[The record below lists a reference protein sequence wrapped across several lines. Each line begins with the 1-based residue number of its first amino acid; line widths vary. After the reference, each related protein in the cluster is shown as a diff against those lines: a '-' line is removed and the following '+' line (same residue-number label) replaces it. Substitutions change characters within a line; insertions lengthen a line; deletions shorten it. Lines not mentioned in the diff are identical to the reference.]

1 MKEFSK
7 LTGVEKSAVLLLCL
21 GEETTA
27 QVFRELSDDEIRMIS
42 RAMMNFDHIP
52 SQLARDVMNDYY
64 QTQKKYAGFFVDG
77 EDFVKN
83 SIASTG
89 DHDRIDSLLED
100 VISGLDSRPL
110 ETISIMEPRMVSSL
124 LQNEHPQ
131 TVALVLSTQK
141 PDHTSKI
148 LSSFPIDLK
157 TEVIY
162 RMAKIEKV
170 SPEVIT
176 QIEDA
181 LKQEIGDVVSQEQH
195 SFGGT
200 DKVVEIL
207 TRMEKGTDRDVL
219 EKIQDVDQDLAE
231 EIQNKLFTFEDLVNI
246 DNRAMQMIL
255 REIKNETLT
264 LSLKTAS
271 ETVKDKILNNI
282 SERAKEII
290 KEDIEAM
297 GPVRLSDVEEA
308 QQGIVR
314 IALRLEEEG
323 QIVIAGR
330 GGQETLV

>member
-7 LTGVEKSAVLLLCL
+7 LTGIEKSAVLLLCL
-21 GEETTA
+21 GEDTTA
-27 QVFRELSDDEIRMIS
+27 QVFRELSDDEVRMIS

-100 VISGLDSRPL
+100 VISGFDSRPL

-148 LSSFPIDLK
+148 LSSFSIDLK

-271 ETVKDKILNNI
+271 ETVKDKIFNNI

-330 GGQETLV
+330 GGQEILV

>member
-42 RAMMNFDHIP
+42 RVMMNFDHIP

-100 VISGLDSRPL
+100 VISGFDSRPL

>member
-1 MKEFSK
+1 MS
-7 LTGVEKSAVLLLCL
+7 GVEKSAVLLLCL

-27 QVFRELSDDEIRMIS
+27 QVFKELNDDEVRVIS
-42 RAMMNFDHIP
+42 RAMMNIDHIP
-52 SQLARDVMNDYY
+52 TQLARDVMNDYY
-64 QTQKKYAGFFVDG
+64 QTQKKYAGFFVDS

-100 VISGLDSRPL
+100 VISGFDSRPL
-110 ETISIMEPRMVSSL
+110 ETISIMEPRMVSGL
-124 LQNEHPQ
+124 LQSEHPQ

-148 LSSFPIDLK
+148 LASFPVDLK

-162 RMAKIEKV
+162 RMARIEKV
-170 SPEVIT
+170 SPEVIN

-195 SFGGT
+195 SFGGI

-207 TRMEKGTDRDVL
+207 TRMERGADREVL
-219 EKIQDVDQDLAE
+219 DKIQDVDQELAD
-231 EIQNKLFTFEDLVNI
+231 EIQNKMFTFEDLVNI
-246 DNRAMQMIL
+246 DNKAMQMIL

-271 ETVKDKILNNI
+271 DSVKDKVFNNI
-282 SERAKEII
+282 SERAQEII

-323 QIVIAGR
+323 QIVIPGR
-330 GGQETLV
+330 GGQEILV

>member
-21 GEETTA
+21 GEDTTA
-27 QVFRELSDDEIRMIS
+27 QVFRELSDDEVRMIS

-100 VISGLDSRPL
+100 VISGFDSRPL

-148 LSSFPIDLK
+148 LSSFSIDLK

-271 ETVKDKILNNI
+271 ETVKDKIFNNI

-290 KEDIEAM
+290 KEDIEAL

-330 GGQETLV
+330 GGQEILV

>member
-42 RAMMNFDHIP
+42 RVMMNFDHIP

-100 VISGLDSRPL
+100 VISGFDSRPL

-148 LSSFPIDLK
+148 LSSFSIDLK

>member
-7 LTGVEKSAVLLLCL
+7 LTGIEKSAVLLLCL

-27 QVFRELSDDEIRMIS
+27 QVFRELSDDEVRMIS

-100 VISGLDSRPL
+100 VISGFDSRPL

-148 LSSFPIDLK
+148 LSSFSIDLK

-271 ETVKDKILNNI
+271 ETVKDKIFNNI

-330 GGQETLV
+330 GGQEILV

>member
-100 VISGLDSRPL
+100 VISGFDSRPL

-271 ETVKDKILNNI
+271 ETVKDKIFNNI

>member
-27 QVFRELSDDEIRMIS
+27 QVFRELSDDEVRMIS
-42 RAMMNFDHIP
+42 RVMMNFDHIP

-100 VISGLDSRPL
+100 VISGFDSRPL

-323 QIVIAGR
+323 KIVIAGR